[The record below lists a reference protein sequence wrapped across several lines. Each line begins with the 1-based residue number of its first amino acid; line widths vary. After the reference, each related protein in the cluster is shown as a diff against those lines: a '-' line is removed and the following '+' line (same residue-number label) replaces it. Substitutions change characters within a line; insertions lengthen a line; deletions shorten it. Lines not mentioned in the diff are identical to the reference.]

1 MARHRRHRRS
11 RRYGSSSVVTI
22 PGLSAIPIINDS
34 VKVMDV
40 AIGIGIG
47 VFGAA
52 LLKGIAK
59 KALYDPAK
67 PTDNTWVKFDKAV
80 GAFVPAVFGIGAGVA
95 AYYGLKKT
103 QKAAGYA
110 AGAALAGV
118 ALSAKAWA
126 QGQDFAKPKTD
137 SAGVV
142 TQPLLDFSEVTQLN
156 LGGYR
161 GMGDYRGLLVRDTTD
176 GSNAMNGLLVRDTTD
191 GSLSGLAA
199 MSMGDDDSGVESL
212 AGM

>member
-34 VKVMDV
+34 VKVSDV
-40 AIGIGIG
+40 AVGIAVG

-52 LLKGIAK
+52 LLKGVLK

-67 PTDNTWVKFDKAV
+67 PADNMWTKFNDAA
-80 GAFVPAVFGIGAGVA
+80 GAFVPAVMGIGVGAALYYAQKKSQRGAGH
-95 AYYGLKKT
+95 
-103 QKAAGYA
+103 A

-118 ALSAKAWA
+118 ALSVKSWA
-126 QGQDFAKPKTD
+126 AGQDFAKPKAD
-137 SAGVV
+137 G

-176 GSNAMNGLLVRDTTD
+176 GSMNGLLVKDTTD

-199 MSMGDDDSGVESL
+199 MSMGDDDHGIESL